1 MAKTKNNTTKWVIG
15 ICIAIALGLGGFWL
29 FKRNNTT
36 DNPEETP
43 VPDDSSPVEPT
54 MTPVPDDSSPVE
66 TPSPSSMAE
75 NIATGGIPIPVPI
88 TPLQQVKATTTT
100 SGGSYNSTPITK
112 TFPIT
117 KVNASLFKAEI
128 LKVKDYL
135 NRSIVNYNS
144 GHANNKL
151 STIPLNANW
160 DSQLEIILR
169 RILNKGVGEEHIPKL
184 MYDNIVKQPNIL
196 AHIKSE
202 KIQS

>member
-54 MTPVPDDSSPVE
+54 MTTGTN

-88 TPLQQVKATTTT
+88 TPLQQVKATTST
-100 SGGSYNSTPITK
+100 SGGYASTTK
-112 TFPIT
+112 TLTDAQKKSAVIAT
-117 KVNASLFKAEI
+117 
-128 LKVKDYL
+128 
-135 NRSIVNYNS
+135 NS
-144 GHANNKL
+144 VTPTVLSKL
-151 STIPLNANW
+151 STAQINTLYNALV
-160 DSQLEIILR
+160 SSG
-169 RILNKGVGEEHIPKL
+169 K
-184 MYDNIVKQPNIL
+184 
-196 AHIKSE
+196 IKA
-202 KIQS
+202 